1 MLYVFP
7 FMLEGIEM
15 TGSFIVFLVVTIL
28 CLIFSYFFVK
38 ETKGLNHREID
49 KIYDKE
55 WNCIIKFYLLYNNS
69 LYCYGIKI
77 VAN

>member
-55 WNCIIKFYLLYNNS
+55 
-69 LYCYGIKI
+69 
-77 VAN
+77 